1 MEQKNEYSDHK
12 SNKKINF
19 ETNLKMTKY
28 LKESSSSS
36 SFSHQVLRDPL
47 HKISQRLM
55 ILSCMSNTDSA
66 HKLLIK
72 RRYFI
77 RKLEFLSENGFHTP
91 KFKHCK
97 HIRRRYISYL
107 DIDSNTY
114 LKNLQL
120 TKKLKSLSQFRC
132 TVYTK
137 EPCKA
142 VKRVW
147 KTICSNSMR
156 VLKIEYP
163 YLADVSVLFRTL
175 TYHKTL
181 EVLFYERL
189 YSNFVMKKQLYKPL
203 GNTERHQRLWEKTYS
218 DSLRALRI
226 YKSLFDQGNIEGLVF
241 KSKTLQTLEIESNN
255 ETEDES
261 LSKLIPKLALIRSL
275 KALSFKF
282 SECYTQ
288 QFLFNLLLNL
298 QNFEKLQELTLFTPL
313 CIPSPLSF
321 GNNISL
327 KDLQVLNLAISQTQR
342 GHGHSEG
349 GAELVNSHYEFFS
362 HLYLPKLRHLAVV
375 LENSSSLNSEQV
387 SGELRHFL
395 KFLANLSPTL
405 ESLSIQC
412 YGSSLEY
419 FEWEHIL
426 GVIGGLENLQRLELS
441 EISYFNNFCLGMVSQ
456 TISKLCKLKRLYLKP
471 VTVIKKRFLNL
482 FVESILSHPS
492 LDSLY
497 LSVNK
502 FSVNHTQSL
511 LNKLKEFWLKTKFD
525 GLKDQYEAEFVKK
538 NKGSILGNLFYRF
551 SGW

>member
-1 MEQKNEYSDHK
+1 
-12 SNKKINF
+12 
-19 ETNLKMTKY
+19 MTKY
-28 LKESSSSS
+28 IKEPST
-36 SFSHQVLRDPL
+36 SHQVSRDPIFPPPP
-47 HKISQRLM
+47 KISQRLM
-55 ILSCMSNTDSA
+55 ILSCTPNTDSA
-66 HKLLIK
+66 HKLMIK

-77 RKLEFLSENGFHTP
+77 RKLDFLSENGFHTS

-97 HIRRRYISYL
+97 HTRRRYLSYL
-107 DIDSNTY
+107 DVDSNTY

-137 EPCKA
+137 DPCKA

-147 KTICSNSMR
+147 KTICSRSIH

-163 YLADVSVLFRTL
+163 YLADVSVLFKIL
-175 TYHKTL
+175 AYHKNL

-189 YSNFVMKKQLYKPL
+189 YSNFVIRKQLHQSL
-203 GNTERHQRLWEKTYS
+203 GNTERYRRLWEKTYS
-218 DSLRALRI
+218 YSLRALRI

-241 KSKTLQTLEIESNN
+241 KSKILQTLEIESNN

-261 LSKLIPKLALIRSL
+261 LSKLIPKLASIRSL
-275 KALSFKF
+275 KALSLKF

-298 QNFEKLQELTLFTPL
+298 QSFAKLEELTLFTPL
-313 CIPSPLSF
+313 CIPSPLTILNV

-327 KDLQVLNLAISQTQR
+327 RELQVLNLAISQTQR

-349 GAELVNSHYEFFS
+349 GELANSNYEFFS
-362 HLYLPKLRHLAVV
+362 HLALPKLRHLAVV
-375 LENSSSLNSEQV
+375 LENSSGLNSEQV
-387 SGELRHFL
+387 SGELKQFL
-395 KFLANLSPTL
+395 RFLTNLSTTL
-405 ESLSIQC
+405 EYLSIQC

-426 GVIGGLENLQRLELS
+426 GVIGGLENLKGLELS

-456 TISKLCKLKRLYLKP
+456 TISKLGKLKRLYLKP

-482 FVESILSHPS
+482 FVESILSHAS
-492 LDSLY
+492 IDSLY

-502 FSVNHTQSL
+502 FSVNHTESL

-525 GLKDQYEAEFVKK
+525 GLKEQYEAEFARK